1 MTRTLLRL
9 SALLLIPLLHSC
21 GGGGGG
27 GNNGGGNPPPPPPG
41 SNLVALTAA
50 NAETVG
56 ILSFGP
62 TDNAYQAMLLLTEAA
77 RFLQQQSMVEAQF
90 ACTISGTV
98 RLSAADRN
106 TNGSF
111 NAGDS
116 VFVTYQACNGSTSG
130 TLRLDITAITYDSG
144 QIVANDGT
152 VTLDLSFPG
161 SSPATL
167 TGTGTLVHRANAS
180 ELSWLGTGFSVM
192 LAIGTQRESLTNGRI
207 EKVITASPGLR
218 YAVTLSGTIDSD
230 ELGGRFTFATQPAFV
245 GDENLWPESGRLT
258 AAGRNNSTTSFRTF
272 NVTQGV
278 AGFEVDADGNGI
290 IDGPATGID
299 WDQIANGVVF
309 GVDVDGDLPP
319 PSNPGPNVFGRR
331 IALGAAG
338 GDLEV
343 DNARGRVYVTL
354 PDRNELL
361 VFSAQSLE
369 VVRRF
374 HLPSRPNGLSM
385 SADDQEI
392 FVGLGAAGSVA
403 VIDADSFAVS
413 TIFVAPELGSS
424 RVYHVVETSPGIL
437 YAATS
442 IPDTDGRITRID
454 RTSGVITPV
463 ATTGPN
469 FEEIELVADSAN
481 GVLYAADGLGDS
493 SPVVHKYNATDPQT
507 PLLLQK
513 QNESI
518 DVTHRMSLDAGR
530 QRLYLSSGQVLATA
544 DFSLVGRISRGT
556 PWASDNGV
564 DVVVATGDG
573 DLTIHS
579 ATDLRVVDLLESDC
593 ALTRSPGDSLPDVDR
608 LMPSP
613 VDGQWLLLGGDILC
627 ALDLNNPAVPPG
639 TGQPGVQPDP
649 LPVVN
654 VQSTSVLLPGGSSYD
669 AEFDEPRNR
678 LYVSV
683 PSSGEV
689 VTIDAATYQ
698 VIERDVLG
706 NRPRG
711 LALSPDGSTLA
722 IVFNAN
728 GNIGFKDLASGQTE
742 MRDLTATLGTT
753 AANDVA
759 WVSDDA
765 IFVSADAPCCG
776 TDAFIVRTSRSDP
789 GATRRSAG
797 GSVFRFQVMLTPSPD
812 GSFLYVRQGSGE
824 LSKLDLSLPNEPV
837 VLSYQQIDSGVI
849 GSGLGQPSVS
859 PDGERIAFTDGE
871 VLRSSDFFQ
880 AGQLR
885 PQGMTLYSP
894 DGASLYQLLGDDFLD
909 RYDPAIFLAT
919 QRLAT
924 SCSGNSTRRLLTN
937 AAGNRVISLMQTHA
951 CFWRLDQP
959 TASGMRIGPHG
970 AYVCGAACL
979 LRQYHRQSGGQWMW
993 RAPAGAGRTLQPP
1006 FMSNGRIID
1015 SP

>member
-116 VFVTYQACNGSTSG
+116 VFITYQACNGSTSG

-180 ELSWLGTGFSVM
+180 ELSWLGTGFSVR

-230 ELGGRFTFATQPAFV
+230 ELGGRFTFTTQPAFV

-309 GVDVDGDLPP
+309 GMDVDGDLPP

-403 VIDADSFAVS
+403 VIDADTFAVA

-424 RVYHVVETSPGIL
+424 RVYHVVETSPGVL

-454 RTSGVITPV
+454 RTSGVITPI

-481 GVLYAADGLGDS
+481 GVLYAADGLGDA
-493 SPVVHKYNATDPQT
+493 SPVVHKYNATDPLT
-507 PLLLQK
+507 PLLLAQ
-513 QNESI
+513 QSSTP
-518 DVTHRMSLDAGR
+518 DTAHRMSLDAGR
-530 QRLYLSSGQVLATA
+530 QRLYLSSGQVLATG

-564 DVVVATGDG
+564 DVLVATGDG
-573 DLTIHS
+573 DLTSHS
-579 ATDLRVVDLLESDC
+579 ATDLRVVDLLETDC
-593 ALTRSPGDSLPDVDR
+593 ALTRGPGDSLPDVDR

-627 ALDLNNPAVPPG
+627 AVDLNNPTVPPG

-722 IVFNAN
+722 IVFNQN

-765 IFVSADAPCCG
+765 IFVSADGGA
-776 TDAFIVRTSRSDP
+776 IVRTSRSDP
-789 GATRRSAG
+789 GATRRSADG
-797 GSVFRFQVMLTPSPD
+797 ANFSSQVELTPSPD
-812 GSFLYVRQGSGE
+812 GDFLYVRESSNRV
-824 LSKLDLSLPNEPV
+824 LKLDLSLPDEPV
-837 VLSYQQIDSGVI
+837 VLMYEQLTSGI
-849 GSGLGQPSVS
+849 TQPLGRPSVS
-859 PDGERIAFTDGE
+859 PDGERISFSDGT
-871 VLRSSDFFQ
+871 VLRTSDFFQ
-880 AGQLR
+880 AGQIGPLFT
-885 PQGMTLYSP
+885 TLYSP
-894 DGASLYQLLGDDFLD
+894 DGTSLYQALGSTFLD

-924 SCSGNSTRRLLTN
+924 NCSGSTPTRLHSN
-937 AAGNRVISLMQTHA
+937 AAGNRVIGLSQTHA

-959 TASGMRIGPHG
+959 TANGMRISPHS

-979 LRQYHRQSGGQWMW
+979 LRQYHRQSGGRWMW

-1006 FMSNGRIID
+1006 FMSNGGIIN
-1015 SP
+1015 PP